1 MAQVDRR
8 IPEEL
13 LADLVRAGTRLLRV
27 QTNGPREL
35 SLRFDRGEVQ
45 ILLVDGGLEIELGGA
60 GSPSEAA
67 ELLDESDPW
76 WTVLGDPLQGAWSLV
91 DTDQRR
97 LAIELQLR
105 VDGENPKIITLEP
118 RPPRIRARAV
128 PKSEWDGA
136 N

>member
-1 MAQVDRR
+1 MDRR

-27 QTNGPREL
+27 EANGPREL

-45 ILLVDGGLEIELGGA
+45 ILLVDGGLEIELGG
-60 GSPSEAA
+60 GSSSQAT

-76 WTVLGDPLQGAWSLV
+76 WTVLGDPLQGAWSVV
-91 DTDQRR
+91 DTDERR
-97 LAIELQLR
+97 LAVELQLR
-105 VDGENPKIITLEP
+105 LDGEGPKIITLEP

>member
-1 MAQVDRR
+1 VDRR

-27 QTNGPREL
+27 EANGPREL
-35 SLRFDRGEVQ
+35 SLRFDRGAVQ
-45 ILLVDGGLEIELGGA
+45 VLLVDGGLELELGG
-60 GSPSEAA
+60 GSEAA
-67 ELLDESDPW
+67 ERLDEADPW
-76 WTVLGDPLQGAWSLV
+76 WTVIGQPLSGAWSVV

-105 VDGENPKIITLEP
+105 LDGESPKIVTLEP
-118 RPPRIRARAV
+118 RGPRIRARAI
-128 PKSEWDGA
+128 PKAEWAGT

>member
-1 MAQVDRR
+1 MNRR

-13 LADLVRAGTRLLRV
+13 LAELVRAGTRLLRV
-27 QTNGPREL
+27 ESNGPRTL

-45 ILLVDGGLEIELGGA
+45 ILLVDGGLEIELGG
-60 GSPSEAA
+60 GGPPSEAA
-67 ELLDESDPW
+67 EVLNESDPW
-76 WTVLGDPLQGAWSLV
+76 WTVLGDPLQGAWSVV
-91 DTDQRR
+91 DTDERR
-97 LAIELQLR
+97 LAVELQLR
-105 VDGENPKIITLEP
+105 LDGESPKIITLEP